1 MVKTAA
7 KTDIKTKSKKTTARD
22 TVASAAE
29 VPKPGYHW
37 MNRSNQWD
45 TRVKPGKHG
54 LRLGDLNVG
63 IYGEIPEQWQD
74 QTRNPRG
81 AIPRKGVPPLGYSI
95 RDKTDVWADSAA
107 DLYEEAIQ
115 RKWAPA
121 TDVPW
126 GTVKPLNEPLER
138 AICQVLTE
146 LCQYANCDV
155 ETISQWQHQMSY
167 GYHEVKQYLATASF
181 DAARMHEAFRK
192 RALCN
197 GGGLG
202 LEGPG
207 EVNRMILESR
217 GGWSEAVT
225 YLMLMR
231 GTFTMTLLRYL
242 EKFAYNDAEQ
252 SIYAN
257 ALQAKARQMTYA
269 LEHLQYS
276 IAHDEERKA
285 IMATLL
291 FIGDRIWEREMAD
304 HVLREAL
311 CIVFAGGLKKAP
323 DQGYAI
329 YQKMQRDFMRDYVG
343 TCEWLGIKRD
353 PAMLPEAMADYLEAS

>member
-1 MVKTAA
+1 MA
-7 KTDIKTKSKKTTARD
+7 KAKEKAP
-22 TVASAAE
+22 APQ
-29 VPKPGYHW
+29 VPKPGFKW
-37 MNRSNQWD
+37 MNRTNQWD

-63 IYGEIPEQWQD
+63 IYGDIPEQWQD

-81 AIPRKGVPPLGYSI
+81 AIAKRGVPPLGYSI
-95 RDKTDVWADSAA
+95 RDKADIWADSAA

-115 RKWAPA
+115 RRWAPA

-126 GTVKPLNEPLER
+126 ETIRPLSEPVER

-146 LCQYANCDV
+146 LCQYANCDI
-155 ETISQWQHQMSY
+155 ETISQWQHQMAY

-181 DAARMHEAFRK
+181 DAARMFEAYRK
-192 RALCN
+192 RALSN

-225 YLMLMR
+225 YLFLMR
-231 GTFTMTLLRYL
+231 GTFTMTMLRYL
-242 EKFAYNDAEQ
+242 EKYAYNEAER
-252 SIYAN
+252 SIYEK
-257 ALQAKARQMTYA
+257 ALECKARQMTYG

-276 IAHDEERKA
+276 IAHGDERRA
-285 IMATLL
+285 IMQTLL
-291 FIGDRIWEREMAD
+291 FIGDRVWNREMKD

-311 CIVFAGGLKKAP
+311 SIVFAGDLVHAP
-323 DQGYAI
+323 TEGYAV
-329 YQKMQRDFMRDYVG
+329 YKAMMGDFMHAYMD
-343 TCEWLGIKRD
+343 TCKWLGVERNLEMI
-353 PAMLPEAMADYLEAS
+353 PASMTSYLFEGAGSRG

>member
-1 MVKTAA
+1 MAKANAKTKAKTKAKTAS
-7 KTDIKTKSKKTTARD
+7 DSP
-22 TVASAAE
+22 VAGAGQ
-29 VPKPGYHW
+29 VPKPGYKW

-81 AIPRKGVPPLGYSI
+81 AIARKGVPPLGYAI
-95 RDKTDVWADSAA
+95 RDKADVWADSSA

-126 GTVKPLNEPLER
+126 ETVKPLAEPLER

-146 LCQYANCDV
+146 LCQYANCDI
-155 ETISQWQHQMSY
+155 ETISQWQHQMAY
-167 GYHEVKQYLATASF
+167 GYHEVKQYLATATF

-225 YLMLMR
+225 YLLLMR

-242 EKFAYNDAEQ
+242 EKHAQNAAEQ
-252 SIYAN
+252 SIYAS
-257 ALQAKARQMTYA
+257 ALQAKARHMTYG
-269 LEHLQYS
+269 LEHLHYS
-276 IAHDEERKA
+276 IAHDEERK
-285 IMATLL
+285 MVLATLL
-291 FIGDRIWEREMAD
+291 FIGERIWAREMTD

-311 CIVFAGGLKKAP
+311 CIVFAGGLEQASTA
-323 DQGYAI
+323 GYAEFR
-329 YQKMQRDFMRDYVG
+329 QMQRDFMRDYMSS
-343 TCEWLGIKRD
+343 CDWLGVQRD
-353 PAMLPEAMADYLEAS
+353 PAMMPEPMVEFVEAP

>member
-1 MVKTAA
+1 
-7 KTDIKTKSKKTTARD
+7 
-22 TVASAAE
+22 
-29 VPKPGYHW
+29 

-63 IYGEIPEQWQD
+63 LYGEIPEQWQD

-81 AIPRKGVPPLGYSI
+81 AIAKRGVPPLGYSI
-95 RDKTDVWADSAA
+95 RDKSDLWAQSAA

-115 RKWAPA
+115 RRWAPA

-126 GTVKPLNEPLER
+126 HTVKPLPDILER
-138 AICQVLTE
+138 AVCQVLTE

-155 ETISQWQHQMSY
+155 ETITQWQHQMAY

-225 YLMLMR
+225 YLLLLR
-231 GTFTMTLLRYL
+231 GTFTMNLLRYL
-242 EKFAYNDAEQ
+242 ERHANNPAE
-252 SIYAN
+252 SAIYAQ
-257 ALQAKARQMTYA
+257 ALQCKARHMTYG
-269 LEHLQYS
+269 LEHLKYS
-276 IAHDEERKA
+276 VAHDDERRA
-285 IMATLL
+285 IMQTLL
-291 FIGDRIWEREMAD
+291 FIGDRIWSREMRD

-311 CIVFAGGLKKAP
+311 CIVFAGGLEHAP
-323 DQGYAI
+323 DKGFSVYNAMM
-329 YQKMQRDFMRDYVG
+329 KDFMRDYMD
-343 TCEWLGIKRD
+343 TCAWLGIERD
-353 PAMLPEAMADYLEAS
+353 TNTMPGSMTRYLAPLGA